1 VVLGQLKEHE
11 TVLEQVETTLGKLNY
26 ESTIGQVLPQ
36 PVKDVIVGM
45 GDALKLLLKSQK
57 NITSV
62 LVDVV
67 KVNEVG
73 SSAPQHKISGE
84 VKTKAKQPPPP
95 PVDPTVAAQRKVKQ
109 ALRDSEKKTLLFN
122 LDMGKVPTMNKDTL
136 SRKVTLALGEKASSG
151 NHDYDI
157 KDAEDAIDDILS
169 CSRLEF
175 LGVTSKKFF
184 NKKNVNDARND
195 TFCTLPVRFEF
206 KDKETRIQ
214 AEKTLCKVCKVSCA
228 VPYPKK
234 LRLLLDSMI
243 NEGKKNFPNSF
254 IRTKVDVDNLTI
266 EAHAKTGE
274 GWIDLGLK
282 RDIPLTICD
291 TTGNDLPVVTVA
303 SQSEVM
309 IVS

>member
-1 VVLGQLKEHE
+1 
-11 TVLEQVETTLGKLNY
+11 
-26 ESTIGQVLPQ
+26 
-36 PVKDVIVGM
+36 
-45 GDALKLLLKSQK
+45 
-57 NITSV
+57 
-62 LVDVV
+62 
-67 KVNEVG
+67 
-73 SSAPQHKISGE
+73 
-84 VKTKAKQPPPP
+84 
-95 PVDPTVAAQRKVKQ
+95 VDPTVAAQRKVKQ

-214 AEKTLCKVCKVSCA
+214 AEKTLRKVCKVSCA